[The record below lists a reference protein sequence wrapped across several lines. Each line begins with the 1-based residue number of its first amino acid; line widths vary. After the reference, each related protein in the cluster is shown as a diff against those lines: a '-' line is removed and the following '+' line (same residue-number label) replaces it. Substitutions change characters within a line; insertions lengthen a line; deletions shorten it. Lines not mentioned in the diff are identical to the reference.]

1 MTVYYG
7 AEGYCICTTKLTEL
21 SSIDNTWSKENQLV
35 CQAGLQKRGRGRRD
49 EGELEAPEIEGRPRI
64 AGLERFSLLQW
75 AGLKVNNPQNG
86 RVLKAALAEECSK
99 KQWAKPIGGA

>member
-1 MTVYYG
+1 M
-7 AEGYCICTTKLTEL
+7 
-21 SSIDNTWSKENQLV
+21 DNTWRRKINSSVK
-35 CQAGLQKRGRGRRD
+35 QACRR
-49 EGELEAPEIEGRPRI
+49 EGEGGGTRELEAPEIEGRPRI
-64 AGLERFSLLQW
+64 SGLERFSLLQW